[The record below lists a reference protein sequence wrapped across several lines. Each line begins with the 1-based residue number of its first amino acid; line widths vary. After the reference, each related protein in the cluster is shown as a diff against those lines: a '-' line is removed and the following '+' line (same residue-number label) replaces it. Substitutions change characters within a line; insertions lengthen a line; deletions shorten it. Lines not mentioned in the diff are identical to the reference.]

1 MLTSSVLRFRA
12 RQLSFAPLMLKM
24 QPHSR
29 PAMAGRE
36 PALHLLSIPQRHGS
50 FACSGAGFPVRQW
63 TRSRAICVRLAEE

>member
-12 RQLSFAPLMLKM
+12 RRLSFAPLMLEM

-29 PAMAGRE
+29 RAMAGRE

-50 FACSGAGFPVRQW
+50 FAGFGDRVSW
-63 TRSRAICVRLAEE
+63 LSNTTVDAFSAK